1 MYFIRIAS
9 SISFCIKNIWITTL
23 SFQFAVLRAIYVVI
37 NKCNKVRRFTWSS
50 IFAFDK
56 NTKVN
61 SLENYAY
68 FIQRTY
74 SNQNLSAIQYSWKN
88 LIAKLRKDTHE
99 IPFQAWPFN
108 FHKEKP
114 PFRNNSTNRLQ
125 VETDGSY
132 TPISPSI
139 VTQCSVVREETRFPR
154 LVRHH
159 RASSS
164 SKTRRAGETPS
175 RIFPHD
181 SHEGET
187 RRTLTRSL
195 RSKETT
201 RRDIIKSCHGYTQD
215 PVSRRGVALGRGLN
229 IRTRTR
235 ENNPYTR
242 PSITQERLSITDRPD
257 SEISA
262 V

>member
-1 MYFIRIAS
+1 MKFLCKRGRLTS
-9 SISFCIKNIWITTL
+9 TKKSRPSETTRQIDCRSKQTVHTRQFHRQL
-23 SFQFAVLRAIYVVI
+23 SRDVQ
-37 NKCNKVRRFTWSS
+37 
-50 IFAFDK
+50 
-56 NTKVN
+56 
-61 SLENYAY
+61 
-68 FIQRTY
+68 
-74 SNQNLSAIQYSWKN
+74 
-88 LIAKLRKDTHE
+88 
-99 IPFQAWPFN
+99 
-108 FHKEKP
+108 
-114 PFRNNSTNRLQ
+114 
-125 VETDGSY
+125 
-132 TPISPSI
+132 
-139 VTQCSVVREETRFPR
+139 SVVREETRFPR

-164 SKTRRAGETPS
+164 SKTRRAAETPF

-229 IRTRTR
+229 IRTRAR
-235 ENNPYTR
+235 ENNPCPR
-242 PSITQERLSITDRPD
+242 SSITQERLSITDQPD